1 VRRIDLRL
9 RLDANL
15 LKDRHEDLAKALS
28 GLFRLPHID
37 NPEATLTFAGN
48 VGQQTFNWPVGGR
61 FHAALAASDPPH
73 RLLIT
78 LFRQPGTLMN
88 EYDCHRYLQVG
99 GTAATLRASRPRD
112 KHLAGP
118 LETTAA
124 SEELRKRCRRKPAHR
139 DESKEGK
146 NRLAL
151 PHLHLRN
158 LPHKACV
165 PTKSRPLVLRR
176 VTISEEQ
183 GELES
188 FNEPDDLDL
197 RSGG

>member
-1 VRRIDLRL
+1 
-9 RLDANL
+9 
-15 LKDRHEDLAKALS
+15 
-28 GLFRLPHID
+28 
-37 NPEATLTFAGN
+37 
-48 VGQQTFNWPVGGR
+48 
-61 FHAALAASDPPH
+61 
-73 RLLIT
+73 
-78 LFRQPGTLMN
+78 M
-88 EYDCHRYLQVG
+88 Y
-99 GTAATLRASRPRD
+99 
-112 KHLAGP
+112 LAGS

-158 LPHKACV
+158 LPHEACV

-183 GELES
+183 GELEC
-188 FNEPDDLDL
+188 FRQPDALEFRGRGESLGRVAPIECSAEAVVSRALGSHERMFARRPSALEGKIRPTRKPSLVYDEAVRPTSVEQLEQRAFTSEKVRALTGLTPRQLQYWDEQKFLSPSL
-197 RSGG
+197 RRRRGKAAGACTTSVT